1 MEISMKKLIVF
12 LFALSVLGSVT
23 VFADEEPTPD
33 ATATTE
39 DEQSQLPEG
48 VEPLPESPPQQ

>member
-1 MEISMKKLIVF
+1 MKKLIVF

-33 ATATTE
+33 AAATTE